1 MGGNIH
7 GVWKKK
13 FYHGIRPFR
22 VGRGDAHGIWKKKII
37 MGHKRG
43 CFWGSPYIGRREG
56 ARGGDKG
63 REGVEGARGGERW
76 REGARGG
83 ERGREEVEGGE
94 RGARGEDGARYATVT
109 SDVKQNQKAKCH
121 QVPYL
126 GKT

>member
-1 MGGNIH
+1 M
-7 GVWKKK
+7 
-13 FYHGIRPFR
+13 
-22 VGRGDAHGIWKKKII
+22 GRGDAHGIWKKKII

-94 RGARGEDGARYATVT
+94 RGRRGPLRYCDVRCQTEPESQMSSGAISGKDVVQSVPRLRRSSSVDVT
-109 SDVKQNQKAKCH
+109 SPPVAER
-121 QVPYL
+121 
-126 GKT
+126 